1 MREEDGEG
9 EKEKEQEGK
18 RKGKRSEEKGRGRKG
33 KKWKFLQALSTIS
46 LVPNTNSWK
55 GIAREAL

>member
-9 EKEKEQEGK
+9 EEEKEQEGK

-33 KKWKFLQALSTIS
+33 KKWKFLQVLSTIS
-46 LVPNTNSWK
+46 LARNTNSWK